1 MLRFR
6 GMDCIERPMNNTVLV
21 VDDES
26 VLAGA
31 MRDYLGR
38 HGYAVQVKSSGE
50 EALKTIDLEPPDIVV
65 LDYRLPRMDGLE
77 VLRKIKESRPE
88 IEVIMLTAHGSVEGA
103 VNAMKHGAY
112 DYLSK
117 PLDLEELRLVV
128 AKALQS
134 LRRNKE
140 LDYLRSQVDKQN
152 PSRDIVG
159 ESDQIVR
166 VKQLIDQIA
175 TIETTSGRE
184 SPAILV
190 TGETGTGKELVAR
203 SIHTKSARA
212 KAPFVEIN
220 CAAIPANLLEAE
232 LFGYERGAFTD
243 AKAAKIGLFEAADS
257 GTLFLDEIGSMD
269 LGLQAKLLKAIE
281 ERSLRRLG
289 SVQSRHFD
297 VMLIAATNQPLESV
311 IQERNFR
318 EDLYY
323 RLKVLEVQLPP
334 LRERGGDSVILAE
347 HFAKLHARRYNRGER
362 ELSEAAK
369 SAIAAYNWPGN
380 VRELSNVIERAVLLK
395 TGKTIEP
402 DDLALGPTSIPV
414 RSDGARIVDGGLAI
428 DLSKGIVL
436 EELEKSIIERVL
448 AQTGWNRTK
457 AAQLLGLSRETL
469 RYRIEKH
476 ELRPPAGNVDS

>member
-1 MLRFR
+1 
-6 GMDCIERPMNNTVLV
+6 MNNTVMV
-21 VDDES
+21 VDDET

-134 LRRNKE
+134 LRRSKE
-140 LDYLRSQVDKQN
+140 LDYLRAQMDKEN

-159 ESDQIVR
+159 ESDQIVG
-166 VKQLIDQIA
+166 VKKLIDQIA
-175 TIETTSGRE
+175 TIEATSGRE

-232 LFGYERGAFTD
+232 LFGYQRGAFTD

-281 ERSLRRLG
+281 EKSLRRLG
-289 SVQSRHFD
+289 SIQNRRFD
-297 VMLIAATNQPLESV
+297 IMLIAATNQPLESA

-323 RLKVLEVQLPP
+323 RLKVLEVHLPP
-334 LRERGGDSVILAE
+334 LRERRDDSLLLAE
-347 HFAKLHARRYNRGER
+347 HFVKLHARRYNRGEKV
-362 ELSEAAK
+362 LGDAAK
-369 SAIAAYNWPGN
+369 RAIAAYN
-380 VRELSNVIERAVLLK
+380 
-395 TGKTIEP
+395 
-402 DDLALGPTSIPV
+402 
-414 RSDGARIVDGGLAI
+414 
-428 DLSKGIVL
+428 
-436 EELEKSIIERVL
+436 
-448 AQTGWNRTK
+448 
-457 AAQLLGLSRETL
+457 
-469 RYRIEKH
+469 
-476 ELRPPAGNVDS
+476 

>member
-1 MLRFR
+1 
-6 GMDCIERPMNNTVLV
+6 MNNSVMV
-21 VDDES
+21 VDDET

-38 HGYAVQVKSSGE
+38 HGYAVNVNSSGE
-50 EALKTIDLEPPDIVV
+50 EALKTIDVQPPDIVV

-134 LRRNKE
+134 LRRSKE
-140 LDYLRSQVDKQN
+140 LEYLRAQIDKEN

-159 ESDQIVR
+159 ESAQVVG
-166 VKQLIDQIA
+166 VKKLIDQIA
-175 TIETTSGRE
+175 TIEATSGRE

-269 LGLQAKLLKAIE
+269 LGIQAKLLKAIE

-289 SVQSRHFD
+289 SVQSRRFD
-297 VMLIAATNQPLESV
+297 VMLIAAANQPLERS
-311 IQERNFR
+311 IQEHSFR

-323 RLKVLEVQLPP
+323 RLKVLEVNLPP
-334 LRERGGDSVILAE
+334 LRERGGDPVLLGR
-347 HFAKLHARRYNRGER
+347 HFAKLHARRYNRGEK
-362 ELSEAAK
+362 ELSPAAE

-395 TGKTIEP
+395 NGKTIEP
-402 DDLALGPTSIPV
+402 SDLALGPASSPD
-414 RSDGARIVDGGLAI
+414 RSDGAKSEDGALAL

-436 EELEKSIIERVL
+436 EDLEKSIIERVL
-448 AQTGWNRTK
+448 VQTGWNKTK

-476 ELRPPAGNVDS
+476 NLKAPSSAMEC

>member
-1 MLRFR
+1 
-6 GMDCIERPMNNTVLV
+6 MNNTVMV
-21 VDDES
+21 VDDET

-88 IEVIMLTAHGSVEGA
+88 VEVIMLTAHGSVEGA

-134 LRRNKE
+134 LRRSKE
-140 LDYLRSQVDKQN
+140 LDYLRAQMDKEN

-159 ESDQIVR
+159 ESDQIVG
-166 VKQLIDQIA
+166 VKKLIDQIA
-175 TIETTSGRE
+175 TIEATSGRE

-289 SVQSRHFD
+289 SVQSRRFD

-323 RLKVLEVQLPP
+323 RLKVLEVRLPP

-347 HFAKLHARRYNRGER
+347 HFVKLHARRYNRGER

-395 TGKTIEP
+395 SGKTIEP
-402 DDLALGPTSIPV
+402 DDLALGPTSMPAQ
-414 RSDGARIVDGGLAI
+414 SDGARNGDGALAI

-448 AQTGWNRTK
+448 AQTGWNKSK

-476 ELRPPAGNVDS
+476 DLKPPSSATEC